1 MTAFVLIRS
10 NGWEIVFVQT
20 DLPCEIMGLLRI
32 WRWWNSVTHVISIEG
47 SLSYFLLK
55 SSLMKR
61 DHTASIMAPSSR
73 DNKRIHGSATDF
85 NNRSCLETCAWT
97 KWIAWIEQVN
107 RAIKIY
113 GLNKLLSKSSYS
125 NYHTM
130 CIKRRCRKQKKKGW
144 FKRTN
149 KSLRPW
155 WSMKII
161 LHRIFNVTGRW
172 KQFPRRN
179 ADNLR
184 GNRLAISIPRLIVE
198 KRGSLQ
204 PLSRCCSKLSQQS
217 AGRTTWLVFPNV
229 SEVLRGSPSSG
240 IGRRAVGHCSTPA

>member
-130 CIKRRCRKQKKKGW
+130 CIKRRCRKQKKRDDLKGQINRW
-144 FKRTN
+144 G
-149 KSLRPW
+149 P
-155 WSMKII
+155 
-161 LHRIFNVTGRW
+161 GDRW
-172 KQFPRRN
+172 KSFCIVFSMQRGVGNNFPGETRAICEAIVWLYRF
-179 ADNLR
+179 R
-184 GNRLAISIPRLIVE
+184 G
-198 KRGSLQ
+198 
-204 PLSRCCSKLSQQS
+204 
-217 AGRTTWLVFPNV
+217 WL
-229 SEVLRGSPSSG
+229 
-240 IGRRAVGHCSTPA
+240 

>member
-130 CIKRRCRKQKKKGW
+130 CIKRRCRKQKKKG
-144 FKRTN
+144 
-149 KSLRPW
+149 
-155 WSMKII
+155 MI
-161 LHRIFNVTGRW
+161 
-172 KQFPRRN
+172 
-179 ADNLR
+179 
-184 GNRLAISIPRLIVE
+184 
-198 KRGSLQ
+198 
-204 PLSRCCSKLSQQS
+204 
-217 AGRTTWLVFPNV
+217 
-229 SEVLRGSPSSG
+229 
-240 IGRRAVGHCSTPA
+240 